1 MRNVHQ
7 EKFGKTGDKTKIV
20 GILNVTPDSFSDGGT
35 YFSIEAAV
43 RHAKQMVQD
52 GADII
57 DIGGESTRPKSE
69 PISVEEEMK
78 RVRPVVQ
85 RLVQEVSVPLSIDT
99 RKPEVAKECL
109 RLGVRMM
116 NDVTGLG
123 DRGMREIAAEHKVPV
138 VIMHMQGT
146 PETMQENPVYEDV
159 VKDIDGFFEER
170 IVQACAAGV
179 ERVNIILDP
188 GIGFG
193 KTTRHNLEILSR
205 LREFLHFGLPLMVGP
220 SRKGFIENITG
231 LPVGERL
238 PGTLMAVAFA
248 VVNGASFVRVHD
260 VKECKKLCE
269 KLMKELHS

>member
-1 MRNVHQ
+1 M
-7 EKFGKTGDKTKIV
+7 DKKISIV
-20 GILNVTPDSFSDGGT
+20 GILNVTPDSFSDGGK
-35 YFSIEAAV
+35 FLAVESAV
-43 RHAKQMVQD
+43 RHAKKMVAD

-69 PISVEEEMK
+69 PISVEEEME
-78 RVRPVVQ
+78 RVRPVIQ

-109 RLGVRMM
+109 RLGVHMI

-123 DRGMREIAAEHKVPV
+123 NADMRKLAVAYKVPV
-138 VIMHMQGT
+138 VIMHMLGT

-159 VKDIDGFFEER
+159 IRDIDRFFEER
-170 IVQACAAGV
+170 ISQACAAGI
-179 ERVNIILDP
+179 ERANIILDP

-193 KTTRHNLEILSR
+193 KTTRHNLEILSQ
-205 LREFLHFGLPLMVGP
+205 LQEFAHFGLPLMVGP

-238 PGTLMAVAFA
+238 PGTLMAIAFA
-248 VVNGASFVRVHD
+248 IVNGASFVRVHD
-260 VKECKKLCE
+260 VKECKELCE
-269 KLMKELHS
+269 QLILK